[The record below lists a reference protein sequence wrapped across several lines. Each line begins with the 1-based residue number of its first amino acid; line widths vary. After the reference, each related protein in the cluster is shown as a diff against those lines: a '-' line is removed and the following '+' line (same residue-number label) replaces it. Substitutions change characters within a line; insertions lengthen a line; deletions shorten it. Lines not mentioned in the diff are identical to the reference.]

1 MINCV
6 HCGTKY
12 KPESNLIKIGKH
24 LVEVYNTDNKTN
36 YNLCDWCEYDFSS
49 GDYNEAK

>member
-6 HCGTKY
+6 HCCTKY

-36 YNLCDWCEYDFSS
+36 YNLCDWCEYDFS
-49 GDYNEAK
+49 GDYNAAR